1 MQARNCFRLSHI
13 TYEQFK
19 IPSVVLFQHHIPL
32 FISYFTLCLQWEQV
46 STFVTRNQISRGC
59 VHGLQ
64 QLGAG
69 FHLLSSQLAAIKTL
83 RAELCHIF
91 SKLRS
96 RFHNVS
102 GFLIWP
108 VRAGSAE
115 VRPLCCTLGMSRHK
129 AQFRLFCFWMWVCG
143 VERSQEAIYSL
154 GAVITAECSSHARIF
169 VSSDLE
175 EAN

>member
-1 MQARNCFRLSHI
+1 M
-13 TYEQFK
+13 
-19 IPSVVLFQHHIPL
+19 LFQHHIPL

-83 RAELCHIF
+83 RAELCYIF

-108 VRAGSAE
+108 VRAGAWTEDRASAE
-115 VRPLCCTLGMSRHK
+115 VRPLCCTLGMTRHW
-129 AQFRLFCFWMWVCG
+129 AQFQIHFVLLLNVRLWDRPLLRGDTFSG
-143 VERSQEAIYSL
+143 
-154 GAVITAECSSHARIF
+154 CSDHSRM
-169 VSSDLE
+169 
-175 EAN
+175 